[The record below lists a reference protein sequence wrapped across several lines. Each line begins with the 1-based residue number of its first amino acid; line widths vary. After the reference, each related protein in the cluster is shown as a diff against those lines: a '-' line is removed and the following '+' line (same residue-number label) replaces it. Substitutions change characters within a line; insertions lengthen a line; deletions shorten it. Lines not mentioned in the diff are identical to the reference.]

1 MSAKILIIEDD
12 PSILFGLRDNFEI
25 AGYEVRSAVE
35 GILGL
40 ELAREERPDIIL
52 LDIMLPGLNGFEIC
66 QELRADSFEMPI
78 IMLTALGQ
86 EEDIIKG
93 LKLGAD
99 DYVTKP
105 FSIAEL
111 MARVENFLKRYKK
124 DEAEVITFGAFELD
138 KGARELRQGGE
149 VIELTPKEFGLLE
162 YFLAKPGRALTR
174 DQILN
179 AVWGSDLVVTER
191 SVDRCVKSL
200 RAKIEDDAARPK
212 YLKTVQRVGY
222 RWGA

>member
-1 MSAKILIIEDD
+1 MASQKPSVLIIEDD
-12 PSILFGLRDNFEI
+12 PSILFGLRDNFEL
-25 AGYEVRSAVE
+25 AGYDVRSAVE
-35 GILGL
+35 GTLGL
-40 ELAREERPDIIL
+40 ELARSERPDIIL

-66 QELRADSFEMPI
+66 RELRGDGFEMPI

-111 MARVENFLKRYKK
+111 MARAENFLKRYRK
-124 DEAEVITFGAFELD
+124 DEAEVVSFGEFDLD
-138 KGARELRQGGE
+138 KGARELRQGSE

-174 DQILN
+174 DQINSKLIQKMQVIN
-179 AVWGSDLVVTER
+179 KVPVFCKLVALASIDINHTHACFFV
-191 SVDRCVKSL
+191 
-200 RAKIEDDAARPK
+200 
-212 YLKTVQRVGY
+212 
-222 RWGA
+222 